1 MEPAMTKKNKSR
13 ADSEISNSAASL
25 PLIFSAAGIRPL
37 NAFVE
42 MFRKYLDI
50 RPAAGRNRR
59 GAWLRVH
66 GK

>member
-1 MEPAMTKKNKSR
+1 MTKKNKSR

-25 PLIFSAAGIRPL
+25 PLIF
-37 NAFVE
+37 F
-42 MFRKYLDI
+42 

-59 GAWLRVH
+59 WAWLRVH